1 MGDENCAPRRSIP
14 CLHER
19 SPTLPAHKKRSIAF
33 AVSGPIVRGDIPRLC
48 DALRRL
54 LEHGR
59 DIDEVVF
66 ELKALVDPD
75 AATVD
80 ALARLQLTAQR
91 VGCSTRLRHA
101 SPRLR
106 ELVSFMG
113 LREPLGCGGASR
125 T

>member
-1 MGDENCAPRRSIP
+1 MRIARRDGPSFCPR
-14 CLHER
+14 ER
-19 SPTLPAHKKRSIAF
+19 SPTLPAHKERSIAF
-33 AVSGPIVRGDIPRLC
+33 AVSGPIMRGDIPRLC

-54 LEHGR
+54 LEHSR
-59 DIDEVVF
+59 EIEVVVF
-66 ELKALVDPD
+66 ELGALVDPD

-91 VGCSTRLRHA
+91 AGCSTRLHHP

-106 ELVSFMG
+106 ELIAFIG
-113 LREPLGCGGASR
+113 LRDPLGSSPPTR